1 MPSPRTDDRPVVV
14 FDDDVQFLRMVERV
28 LEDRGLR
35 VELVTT
41 PVLANAA
48 DLITAMKPRLIMVD
62 LFMYGAA
69 TGFSFVELL
78 RSRPEHRALP
88 IVVTSG
94 AHAALAR
101 RAQFLRE
108 HRCQVLPKPFGADDL
123 LGVVDL
129 AGAGALFYEPENW
142 CEMDV
147 QENYATAARVF
158 RIAGGAARR
167 ISRLRPASSPASS
180 AARDS

>member
-1 MPSPRTDDRPVVV
+1 MPSPLTDDRPVVV

-48 DLITAMKPRLIMVD
+48 DLITAMNPRLLMVD
-62 LFMYGAA
+62 LFMYGDA

-78 RSRPEHRALP
+78 RSRPEHHDLP

-101 RAQFLRE
+101 RARFLRE
-108 HRCQVLPKPFGADDL
+108 HRCQVLPKPFGAHDL
-123 LGVVDL
+123 LGVVEL
-129 AGAGALFYEPENW
+129 AGAGALFSEPANW
-142 CEMDV
+142 CELDV
-147 QENYATAARVF
+147 QENYAAARVF

-180 AARDS
+180 PARDS